1 MFLVACAK
9 ASSFVIDWL
18 VHGDLECLKFF
29 FLQRY
34 TTTTELATGLLGTS
48 PKTSLGLFVR
58 PDMPIS
64 SILNII
70 V

>member
-1 MFLVACAK
+1 MFLVVCAK

-18 VHGDLECLKFF
+18 VHEDLRYLKFF

-34 TTTTELATGLLGTS
+34 TATELATDLLGTS
-48 PKTSLGLFVR
+48 LKTSLGLFVR